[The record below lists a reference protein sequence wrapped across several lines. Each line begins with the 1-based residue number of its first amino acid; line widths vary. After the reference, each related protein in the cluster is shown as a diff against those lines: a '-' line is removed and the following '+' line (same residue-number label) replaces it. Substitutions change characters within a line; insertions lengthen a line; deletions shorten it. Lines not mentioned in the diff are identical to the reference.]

1 MCQAGNPLT
10 FFFIH
15 AKFENACCDFFF
27 PAGATTIEPV
37 CSFYKHIPNLLDK
50 TPRELHYITK
60 KYNLLDLISTDAC
73 LMFKIIH

>member
-1 MCQAGNPLT
+1 MQNLKTHAVI
-10 FFFIH
+10 FF
-15 AKFENACCDFFF
+15 FFF